1 MQFNSDRNKQA
12 QELYFSKTAG
22 NQKSLDLT
30 FNKSNVASSPSV
42 KHLGMLLDSRLNFNE
57 HVQSKTNICYKI
69 IGLIK
74 KLSIHLPREA
84 LLRIY
89 KSFVRPN
96 LDYGDIIFD
105 KPNNESF
112 KSRIESIQYKACV
125 AKTGAIQETSRKRLY
140 RELCL
145 ESLNGRCWFRKLTFF
160 IKL

>member
-1 MQFNSDRNKQA
+1 MISPFFYKVLDKHVSRTTLNKDLELINNWAFQWKMQFNPNRNKQA
-12 QELYFSKTAG
+12 QELCFSKKAG

-42 KHLGMLLDSRLNFNE
+42 KHLGMLLDSCLNFNE
-57 HVQSKTNICYKI
+57 HVQSKTNKCYKI

-96 LDYGDIIFD
+96 LDCGDIIFD
-105 KPNNESF
+105 KPIMNHLKVESKVF
-112 KSRIESIQYKACV
+112 SIKH
-125 AKTGAIQETSRKRLY
+125 E
-140 RELCL
+140 
-145 ESLNGRCWFRKLTFF
+145 
-160 IKL
+160 